1 MVVGLTGGAATGKS
15 LVSEELKRLGAAV
28 VDADLIAREVL
39 SKGTPAYKD
48 TIGSFG
54 EGVKLADGSIDRKAL
69 GEIVFSSPEK
79 LALLE
84 SITHPRIR
92 EIIRTRVEE
101 LKEKRKGSL
110 IVVDAALLIEKG
122 LYKEMDAVIVVYA
135 DRPTQIARL
144 KKRNG
149 LSEREAALR
158 ISAQVPVEEK
168 LKYADYVIDNS
179 GAPAETLKAVGEL
192 YSALVRGRC

>member
-15 LVSEELKRLGAAV
+15 LVSGELKRLGAAV

-39 SKGTPAYKD
+39 GKGTPAYKD
-48 TIGSFG
+48 TIRAFG
-54 EGVKLADGSIDRKAL
+54 DGVLLADGSIDRKAL
-69 GEIVFSSPEK
+69 GAIVFSSPER

-92 EIIRTRVEE
+92 EIIRARVEE
-101 LKEKRKGSL
+101 LKGKGKAPL

-122 LYKEMDAVIVVYA
+122 LYKEMDAVIVVHA
-135 DRPTQIARL
+135 DRQTQIARL
-144 KKRNG
+144 KKRDG
-149 LSEREAALR
+149 LSDEDAELI
-158 ISAQVPVEEK
+158 ISAQAPTHEK

-179 GAPAETLKAVGEL
+179 GSPADTLKAVREL
-192 YSALVRGRC
+192 YSVLVHGKG

>member
-15 LVSEELKRLGAAV
+15 LVSGELKRLGAAV

-39 SKGTPAYKD
+39 KKGTPAYRD
-48 TIGSFG
+48 TVRAFG
-54 EGVKLADGSIDRKAL
+54 DVVKLADGSIDRKAL
-69 GEIVFSSPEK
+69 GAIVFSSPEK

-92 EIIRTRVEE
+92 EIIRRRVEE
-101 LKEKRKGSL
+101 LKEKGGAAL

-122 LYKEMDAVIVVYA
+122 LYKEMEAVIVVHA
-135 DRPTQIARL
+135 DMAAQVSRL
-144 KKRNG
+144 KKRDG
-149 LSEREAALR
+149 LSDKDAIAR
-158 ISAQVPVEEK
+158 ISAQAPAEEK

-179 GAPAETLKAVGEL
+179 GAPADTLNSVREV
-192 YSALVRGRC
+192 YSALVHRKG

>member
-15 LVSEELKRLGAAV
+15 LVSGELKRLGASV

-39 SKGTPAYKD
+39 KKGTPAYED
-48 TIGSFG
+48 TIRAFG
-54 EGVKLADGSIDRKAL
+54 EGILLADGSIDRKAL
-69 GEIVFSSPEK
+69 GGMVFSSPEK

-92 EIIRTRVEE
+92 EIIRARVEE
-101 LKEKRKGSL
+101 LKGKAPL

-122 LYKEMDAVIVVYA
+122 LYKEMDAVIVVRA
-135 DRPTQIARL
+135 GRAAQVARL

-149 LSEREAALR
+149 LSDEDAESI
-158 ISAQVPVEEK
+158 ISAQAPAREK

-179 GAPAETLKAVGEL
+179 GAPADTLKAVREL
-192 YSALVRGRC
+192 YSVLVHGKG